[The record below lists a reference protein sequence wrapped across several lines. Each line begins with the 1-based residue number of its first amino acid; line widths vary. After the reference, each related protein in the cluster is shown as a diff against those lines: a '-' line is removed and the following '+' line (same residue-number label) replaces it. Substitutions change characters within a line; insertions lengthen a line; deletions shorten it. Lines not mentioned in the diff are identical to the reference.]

1 MKMAEPYY
9 TLYFNWIEDTQELN
23 DQEKGRLIDAIVLYA
38 RGDDWQE
45 RIKGNERYVFPGLQA
60 RLDRYTEANAGK
72 TKNTERDKTEI
83 SKKQNR
89 AKKPKIPKVLRY
101 MYMIRIRNI

>member
-1 MKMAEPYY
+1 MADHYVMIS
-9 TLYFNWIEDTQELN
+9 FNWPEATKELN
-23 DQEKGRLIDAIVLYA
+23 AQEKGRLIDAIVLYA
-38 RGDDWQE
+38 RGGDWQE